1 MSELLKIPKIWS
13 INHVLRFF
21 MSKASVR
28 QSQYELLHRESN
40 KNGTIVIF

>member
-1 MSELLKIPKIWS
+1 MIYKSCFK
-13 INHVLRFF
+13 VFF

>member
-1 MSELLKIPKIWS
+1 MSELLKIPKILY
-13 INHVLRFF
+13 INHVLRLF

-40 KNGTIVIF
+40 KNGTVVIF